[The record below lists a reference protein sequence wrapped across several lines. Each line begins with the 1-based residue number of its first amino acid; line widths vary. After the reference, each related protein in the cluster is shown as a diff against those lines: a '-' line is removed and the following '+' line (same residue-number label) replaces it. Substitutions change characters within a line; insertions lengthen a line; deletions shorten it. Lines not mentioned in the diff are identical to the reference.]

1 MCVALCTCNQFLRVG
16 KPSTWQTLSR
26 FAWAI
31 ASADCWPNKAALS
44 WTSWR
49 GGRGSTS
56 REEKN
61 CFVPRPLEDL
71 QRQLSCI
78 PMTTGGLL
86 KLPALN
92 RPWLRGA
99 LCRRQRL
106 LPLRPALLGSLHPLG
121 QEAAGEEPG
130 ERPSRSFP
138 SSL

>member
-1 MCVALCTCNQFLRVG
+1 MYVQSILAGREAEHMVN
-16 KPSTWQTLSR
+16 PISW

-44 WTSWR
+44 WTCP
-49 GGRGSTS
+49 GGG
-56 REEKN
+56 EGDQPAEK
-61 CFVPRPLEDL
+61 RRTALS
-71 QRQLSCI
+71 QGHWTYKRQLSCI

-92 RPWLRGA
+92 RPWPRGA

-121 QEAAGEEPG
+121 QEAAGEVPG
-130 ERPSRSFP
+130 ERPSHSFP